1 MFTPISLRN
10 AKHSVL
16 SEINVNSLY
25 SKIYFAIE
33 CLDCE
38 REIWDC
44 LLLFIIFIMV
54 AVDIIFILLK
64 PFYFENRNIYVFKQY
79 KGVMH

>member
-16 SEINVNSLY
+16 SEININSLY

-38 REIWDC
+38 REICDC
-44 LLLFIIFIMV
+44 TFLFVIIYYIYYGCCTY
-54 AVDIIFILLK
+54 
-64 PFYFENRNIYVFKQY
+64 YFHFLQAFLFGN
-79 KGVMH
+79 

>member
-1 MFTPISLRN
+1 
-10 AKHSVL
+10 
-16 SEINVNSLY
+16 
-25 SKIYFAIE
+25 
-33 CLDCE
+33 
-38 REIWDC
+38 
-44 LLLFIIFIMV
+44 MV